1 MAQCYR
7 FESVNSTVL
16 VSVYDRRADLQQIV
30 TKTLADLVCGI
41 LSRRNM
47 IDINPPRRLQFHF
60 DVAARVAHA
69 GLHST

>member
-41 LSRRNM
+41 LSR
-47 IDINPPRRLQFHF
+47 
-60 DVAARVAHA
+60 V
-69 GLHST
+69 T